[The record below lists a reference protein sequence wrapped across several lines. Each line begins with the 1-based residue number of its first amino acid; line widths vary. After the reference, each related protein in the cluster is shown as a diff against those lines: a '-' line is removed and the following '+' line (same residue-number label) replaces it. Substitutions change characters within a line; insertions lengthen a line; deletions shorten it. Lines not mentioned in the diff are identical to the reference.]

1 MVMEKINSK
10 THFVDATM
18 VDGTCHSVMFQG
30 TIIEDGAWRDE
41 SNLKE
46 VEIGSGVTEI
56 RTGAFENCT
65 ALTRV
70 VLPESVKIIRRG
82 AFAGC
87 TALETVV
94 TPGTL
99 QRVECWID
107 SVSKL
112 TTNNVTPDLLTQ
124 GLGISLLYK
133 GDDDP
138 HYWD

>member
-1 MVMEKINSK
+1 MALKINSD

-18 VDGTCHSVMFQG
+18 VDGTCHFVLFQG
-30 TIIEDGAWRDE
+30 TIIKAGAWRDE

-70 VLPESVKIIRRG
+70 VLPESVKIIRRD

-94 TPGTL
+94 TPSTL
-99 QRVECWID
+99 QSVEYWID
-107 SVSKL
+107 SVSKEI
-112 TTNNVTPDLLTQ
+112 TYNVTPSLLTQ
-124 GLGISLLYK
+124 GREISLLYK
-133 GDDDP
+133 GDYDP

>member
-1 MVMEKINSK
+1 MALRIKK
-10 THFVDATM
+10 DTHFVDATM
-18 VDGTCHSVMFQG
+18 VDGTCKFVLFQG
-30 TIIEDGAWRDE
+30 TVIEAGAWRDE

-46 VEIGSGVTEI
+46 IKIGDGVTEI

-70 VLPESVKIIRRG
+70 VLPESVKIIRSG

-94 TPGTL
+94 TPSTL
-99 QRVECWID
+99 QRVEYRID
-107 SVSKL
+107 RVSKL
-112 TTNNVTPDLLTQ
+112 TTYNVTPSLLTK
-124 GLGISLLYK
+124 GPEISLLYK
-133 GDDDP
+133 GDYDP

>member
-46 VEIGSGVTEI
+46 VEIGSGVTQI

-112 TTNNVTPDLLTQ
+112 TTNNITPDLLTQ
-124 GLGISLLYK
+124 GREIRLLYK
-133 GDDDP
+133 GDYDP

>member
-1 MVMEKINSK
+1 MALKINRD

-18 VDGTCHSVMFQG
+18 VDGTWHSVMFQG
-30 TIIEDGAWRDE
+30 TIIEAGPWSDQ

-99 QRVECWID
+99 QSVEYWID
-107 SVSKL
+107 SVSKEI
-112 TTNNVTPDLLTQ
+112 TYNVTPSLLTQ
-124 GLGISLLYK
+124 GREISLLYK
-133 GDDDP
+133 GDYDP

>member
-1 MVMEKINSK
+1 MTIKINKNS
-10 THFVDATM
+10 HFVDATM

-30 TIIEDGAWRDE
+30 TIIKAGAWRDE

-70 VLPESVKIIRRG
+70 VLPESVKIIRRD

-99 QRVECWID
+99 QRVEYWID

-112 TTNNVTPDLLTQ
+112 TTNNVTPSLLTQ
-124 GLGISLLYK
+124 GRDISLLYK
-133 GDDDP
+133 GDYDP

>member
-1 MVMEKINSK
+1 MALRINRD

-18 VDGTCHSVMFQG
+18 VDGTCHFVKFQG
-30 TIIEDGAWRDE
+30 TIIKAGAWRDE

-99 QRVECWID
+99 QRVEYWID
-107 SVSKL
+107 SV
-112 TTNNVTPDLLTQ
+112 TTYNVTPSLLTQ
-124 GLGISLLYK
+124 GRDISLLYK
-133 GDDDP
+133 GDYDP

>member
-1 MVMEKINSK
+1 MALRINRD
-10 THFVDATM
+10 THFVDTM
-18 VDGTCHSVMFQG
+18 MVNGTCDCVLFQG
-30 TIIEDGAWRDE
+30 TVIEAGAWRDE

-65 ALTRV
+65 ALTKV

-94 TPGTL
+94 TPSTL
-99 QRVECWID
+99 QSVECRID

-112 TTNNVTPDLLTQ
+112 TTYNVTPSLLTQ
-124 GLGISLLYK
+124 GPEISLLYK
-133 GDDDP
+133 GDYDP

>member
-1 MVMEKINSK
+1 MALRINK
-10 THFVDATM
+10 DTHFVDATM
-18 VDGTCHSVMFQG
+18 VDGTCHFVLFQG
-30 TIIEDGAWRDE
+30 TIIEAGPWSDK

-46 VEIGSGVTEI
+46 VEIGSGVTQI

-70 VLPESVKIIRRG
+70 VLPESVKIIHRG

-99 QRVECWID
+99 QSVEYWIN
-107 SVSKL
+107 SVSKEI
-112 TTNNVTPDLLTQ
+112 TYSVTPSLLTQ
-124 GLGISLLYK
+124 GREISLLYK

>member
-1 MVMEKINSK
+1 MALRINK
-10 THFVDATM
+10 DTHFVDATM
-18 VDGTCHSVMFQG
+18 VDGTCDFVLFQG
-30 TIIEDGAWRDE
+30 TVIEAGAWRDE

-46 VEIGSGVTEI
+46 IKIGDGVTEI

-65 ALTRV
+65 ALTKV
-70 VLPESVKIIRRG
+70 VLPESVKIIRSG

-94 TPGTL
+94 TPSTL

-107 SVSKL
+107 RVSKL
-112 TTNNVTPDLLTQ
+112 TTYNVTPSLLTKGQ
-124 GLGISLLYK
+124 EISLLYK
-133 GDDDP
+133 GDYDP